1 MQGRE
6 FKDFAFQEI
15 AVIAQAFSSPKRLE
29 IIEVLAQ
36 GERSV
41 ETLANEVSM
50 TIANTSRH
58 LQVLKAAG
66 IVRSRKEG
74 VSVIYAIADENVL
87 ACWKALQVLAEKRRV
102 EIKEAAKSFFAERDD
117 IEPLAIEELQ
127 HRLNNKEIVLLDVR
141 PVEEYENGH
150 LPGAVSMP
158 LAELKR
164 GLDKLSKRRE
174 IVAYC
179 RGRYCV
185 LAAEAVAI
193 LKKAGY
199 KALRLEDGVYEWQ
212 QAGLTVEKGNRP
224 LFDKKTKM
232 RR

>member
-1 MQGRE
+1 VKGRE
-6 FKDFAFQEI
+6 FKDFVYQEI

-29 IIEVLAQ
+29 IIDILAQ

-41 ETLANEVSM
+41 ETLARETSM

-66 IVRSRKEG
+66 IVKSRKEG
-74 VSVIYAIADENVL
+74 VSVIYLLADQEVL
-87 ACWKALQVLAEKRRV
+87 HAWKTLQALAEKRRA
-102 EIKEAAKSFFAERDD
+102 EIKAAAKAFFEERGNMES
-117 IEPLAIEELQ
+117 ISLHELW
-127 HRLNNKEIVLLDVR
+127 RRVKNNEVILLDLR
-141 PVEEYENGH
+141 PVEEYENAH
-150 LPGAVSMP
+150 LAGAVSMP

-164 GLDKLSKRRE
+164 GIGKLPKRRE

-179 RGRYCV
+179 RGPYCV

-199 KALRLEDGVYEWQ
+199 RAWRLEEGVYEWK
-212 QAGLTVEKGNRP
+212 QAGLPVKEGKVPRQ
-224 LFDKKTKM
+224 
-232 RR
+232 